1 MAKVNAL
8 RNLIEGVTRGAR
20 GARGARAISS
30 TVAPKV
36 SAMASRTNAGGNKMR
51 TAGKLGLAL
60 AGGAGGYGLRA
71 LENRIEAD
79 KKEQFERPQ
88 RAQRLKELEKIKR
101 NLPEGVFISEDNTT
115 YGVMTGVPNADLIM
129 AGLRYLT
136 QDIPPKTIRVN
147 NTEKRMKK
155 KYY

>member
-1 MAKVNAL
+1 MAK
-8 RNLIEGVTRGAR
+8 
-20 GARGARAISS
+20 ISPAMMRLLTS
-30 TVAPKV
+30 DKKVGRRTPSVKPKAQLENMN
-36 SAMASRTNAGGNKMR
+36 SPRRKIGTS
-51 TAGKLGLAL
+51 GKLGLAL

-71 LENRIEAD
+71 LENRMEED

-101 NLPEGVFISEDNTT
+101 NLPEGVFISEDNTS

-136 QDIPPKTIRVN
+136 QDVKPKKIN
-147 NTEKRMKK
+147 LANTEKRMKK